1 MHEEIGR
8 LPERFRAPVVL
19 CYLEGRTYEEAAQVL
34 LCPVGTIKSRLATA
48 RERLRR
54 RLEHRNLATSSGS
67 VGLALQGGP
76 PMTTVPAPL
85 PAPTLQAVVRH
96 ATGGLAPASISH
108 LTQGVLKTMLWHR
121 VFYRLGVAVAILI
134 GTASLATGAIGLAR
148 RNHDVPADGEQ
159 AKWPCRPR
167 TWPDPSRRP

>member
-1 MHEEIGR
+1 M
-8 LPERFRAPVVL
+8 VL

-34 LCPVGTIKSRLATA
+34 RCPVGTIKSRLSTA

-54 RLEHRNLATSSGS
+54 RLEHRDQAMSSGS
-67 VGLALQGGP
+67 VSLVLQGGQ

-85 PAPTLQAVVRH
+85 PAAMLQAVIRH

-108 LTQGVLKTMLWHR
+108 LMQGVLETMRWHR
-121 VFYRLGVAVAILI
+121 MFYRVGVAAAILSC
-134 GTASLATGAIGLAR
+134 TAALATGAIGLTR

-159 AKWPCRPR
+159 QR
-167 TWPDPSRRP
+167 PSRHRVWPNHLRP